1 MTMFAIFRCT
11 ASSTRLNCWFYVC
24 GDCFLPEFDCVCRV
38 LQHLAG
44 KCSLT
49 GESRS
54 FLHTHMKEV
63 TALREA
69 MSKVKKRSAE
79 SRGKSGKI
87 SSADEESPSSKS
99 GSTDTGRVRRRT
111 YSDSLDPGD
120 SFRAIAK
127 VLKQQLEDKDMDSA
141 LETLSRLDGVTS
153 NDVDDDLILLVRS
166 LRKCPNGKG
175 VLYRS

>member
-1 MTMFAIFRCT
+1 MTMFSKFCYK
-11 ASSTRLNCWFYVC
+11 ASRLRLNFLFYLRGVL
-24 GDCFLPEFDCVCRV
+24 FFPEFDCVCRV
-38 LQHLAG
+38 LQFLAE

-54 FLHTHMKEV
+54 FMHTHMKEV

-79 SRGKSGKI
+79 SQQKSGKI

-99 GSTDTGRVRRRT
+99 GSADAGRLRKRACSDTLHP
-111 YSDSLDPGD
+111 SDS
-120 SFRAIAK
+120 FKAVEK

-141 LETLSRLDGVTS
+141 VQTLSRLDGVTS
-153 NDVDDDLILLVRS
+153 DDIDDDLILLVRS

-175 VLYRS
+175 VL